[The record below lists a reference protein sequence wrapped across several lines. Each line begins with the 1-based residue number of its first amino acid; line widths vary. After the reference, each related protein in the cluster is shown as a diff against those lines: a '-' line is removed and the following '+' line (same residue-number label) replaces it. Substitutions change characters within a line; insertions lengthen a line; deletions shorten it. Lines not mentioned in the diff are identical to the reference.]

1 MCVSRALECCPS
13 LGALTC
19 HAPVCRSR
27 AGQGRAG
34 RENAFRFMTCT
45 KFNFLFLFF
54 KYSPVICI
62 CICICCH
69 SSAPLLQWSAI
80 FYLCLASLRG
90 IELISMTRP
99 LSGHLV
105 LSLSSSLSHSLA
117 VRWPSLFISRVHW
130 ETPLD
135 FGFCVCVFNKRL
147 SSEPSVS
154 WPLFN

>member
-1 MCVSRALECCPS
+1 MCVSRALQCCCPS
-13 LGALTC
+13 FVPRPC
-19 HAPVCRSR
+19 VCVCVPYW
-27 AGQGRAG
+27 AG

-45 KFNFLFLFF
+45 KFNFISFYFLNMLLSLSVS
-54 KYSPVICI
+54 YLYLV
-62 CICICCH
+62 CCH
-69 SSAPLLQWSAI
+69 SSEPLLQWSAI

-99 LSGHLV
+99 LSGLSQP
-105 LSLSSSLSHSLA
+105 LSLSISLSL
-117 VRWPSLFISRVHW
+117 PLFISRVHW
-130 ETPLD
+130 RTPLD